1 MIGTSSV
8 RMLFTFLEP
17 TTLVCRRAEHGVNE
31 KQLRADPVGA
41 A

>member
-17 TTLVCRRAEHGVNE
+17 TTLVYRRTELRVTG
-31 KQLRADPVGA
+31 KQLRADQVGA